1 MPVGNVAMGIPA
13 NRLGWPEMLKQRIFT
28 ALIALSV
35 LAVVLFVVPE
45 IVARIVI
52 AALFLAGAWEWAGFL
67 FTKNNER
74 KRWIFVAFVA
84 LAIGMLLRNLPDA
97 ALIDTIL
104 KAALVWWAIALT
116 WLFFFPTNIPK
127 FVSWVC
133 GTLVLVPAWAAL
145 DYLYLSAPDLLLF
158 VLLIVWVADI
168 GAYFVGKGFGR
179 VKLAPEISPGKTWE
193 GVFGGLCAVFLLA
206 AAGSRFVDIEI
217 SILVP
222 FCIAVAM
229 LSVVG
234 DLTVS
239 MFKRSAGVKD
249 SGTLF
254 PGHGGVLDRIDSV
267 TAAAPLFAVALTWI
281 GAR

>member
-1 MPVGNVAMGIPA
+1 MGIPA
-13 NRLGWPEMLKQRIFT
+13 NRLGQPEMLKQRILT
-28 ALIALSV
+28 AIIALSV
-35 LAVVLFVVPE
+35 LAVVLFFVPE
-45 IVARIVI
+45 IVARVFIG
-52 AALFLAGAWEWAGFL
+52 ALFLAAAWEWAGFL
-67 FTKNNER
+67 FAKTSER

-84 LAIGMLLRNLPDA
+84 LAIGMLLLNMPDVV
-97 ALIDTIL
+97 LIDTVF
-104 KAALVWWAIALT
+104 KAALAWWTVALT
-116 WLFFFPTNIPK
+116 WLFFFPTSIPK
-127 FVSWVC
+127 AVSWVC

-145 DYLYLSAPDLLLF
+145 DYLYQSAPDLLLF

-179 VKLAPEISPGKTWE
+179 VKLAPKISPGKTWE
-193 GVFGGLCAVFLLA
+193 GVVGGLCAVFLLA
-206 AAGSRFVDIEI
+206 AVGSKFVDIELM
-217 SILVP
+217 ILVP

-239 MFKRSAGVKD
+239 MFKRNAGVKD

-267 TAAAPLFAVALTWI
+267 TAAAPLFALALSWI